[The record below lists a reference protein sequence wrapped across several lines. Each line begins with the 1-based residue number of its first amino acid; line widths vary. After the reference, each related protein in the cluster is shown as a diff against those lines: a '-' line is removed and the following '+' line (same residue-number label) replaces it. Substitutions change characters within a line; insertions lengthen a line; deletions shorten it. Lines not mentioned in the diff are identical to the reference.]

1 MRHAVISIHP
11 EHVTAIVGRV
21 KTVEVRTRNALLESG
36 ARLWIY
42 ATLPAGQISAVAEV
56 VNTYRLSPSA
66 AWDKF
71 RDRMGLSRSLYRSY
85 VNGSALV
92 TVIKLG
98 GITVLG
104 EPLSLKLIRAAQEDF
119 QPPQFLRRLRKSE
132 GLYKLL
138 ARKVP
143 RLF

>member
-1 MRHAVISIHP
+1 VHAVISIHP
-11 EHVTAIVGRV
+11 EHVADILGRV

-42 ATLPAGQISAVAEV
+42 ATLPHGQISAVAEV
-56 VNTYRLSPSA
+56 AKTYRLPPNA

-71 RDRMGLSRSLYRSY
+71 RDRMGLSRSSYRSY
-85 VNGSALV
+85 VNGSALI

-98 GITVLG
+98 GITVLA
-104 EPLSLKLIRAAQEDF
+104 EPLSLRSIRAAQANF
-119 QPPQFLRRLRKSE
+119 QPPQFLKRLRKSE

-138 ARKVP
+138 ARKMP

>member
-1 MRHAVISIHP
+1 MVHAVISIHP
-11 EHVTAIVGRV
+11 EHVTDIVSRV
-21 KTVEVRTRNALLESG
+21 KTVEVRTRNALLGAG

-56 VNTYRLSPSA
+56 VSTYRLSPTA

-71 RDRMGLSRSLYRSY
+71 RDRMGLTRSSYRAY
-85 VNGSALV
+85 VNGSSLV

-104 EPLSLKLIRAAQEDF
+104 EPLSLGSIRAEQADF
-119 QPPQFLRRLRKSE
+119 QPPQFLKRLRKSE
-132 GLYKLL
+132 GLYELL
-138 ARKVP
+138 ARKMP
-143 RLF
+143 QLF

>member
-1 MRHAVISIHP
+1 MHAVISIHP
-11 EHVTAIVGRV
+11 EHVTDIVDRV

-36 ARLWIY
+36 ACLWIY
-42 ATLPAGQISAVAEV
+42 ATLPAGKISAAAEV
-56 VNTYRLSPSA
+56 VNTCRLSPSA

-71 RDRMGLSRSLYRSY
+71 RGRMGLSRSVYRSY

-92 TVIKLG
+92 TVIRLG
-98 GITVLG
+98 VITVLP
-104 EPLSLKLIRAAQEDF
+104 EPLSLRSIRAAQADF
-119 QPPQFLRRLRKSE
+119 QPPQFLRRLRKTE

-138 ARKVP
+138 ARKMP

>member
-1 MRHAVISIHP
+1 MVHAVISIHP
-11 EHVTAIVGRV
+11 EHVTEIVARV

-56 VNTYRLSPSA
+56 LSTYRLSPSA

-71 RDRMGLSRSLYRSY
+71 RDRMGLSRALYRSY
-85 VNGSALV
+85 VNGSELV

-98 GITVLG
+98 GVTALA
-104 EPLSLKLIRAAQEDF
+104 EPLSLRSIRAAQAHF
-119 QPPQFLRRLRKSE
+119 QPPQFLKRLRKSE

-138 ARKVP
+138 ARKMP